1 MSKDQQIS
9 HLRTELQKLQEHIKT
24 SELKKTDVPKIY
36 VITPTYA
43 RYVDSCYKITMMQE
57 RHSFM
62 STSFTEGHIKACKTS
77 MEQC

>member
-9 HLRTELQKLQEHIKT
+9 HLQTELRKLQEHVKT

-43 RYVDSCYKITMMQE
+43 RYVGSCLQDYNNAGM
-57 RHSFM
+57 SFI
-62 STSFTEGHIKACKTS
+62 HIVLLK
-77 MEQC
+77 EI

>member
-9 HLRTELQKLQEHIKT
+9 HLQTELRKLQEHVKT

-43 RYVDSCYKITMMQE
+43 RYLGSCCKITTIQE
-57 RHSFM
+57 CHSFIM
-62 STSFTEGHIKACKTS
+62 STSFTEGNVKACKAS
-77 MEQC
+77 IK